1 MYKLIMQKI
10 LILLLLPLL
19 IGGTSKI
26 TKPEISGII
35 YDKETH
41 EELCGVR
48 VISDTDTTYTD
59 FDGHFKLPNNNITK
73 IKFELISYEK
83 KDTIISKPNQLI
95 IKL

>member
-1 MYKLIMQKI
+1 MQKI
-10 LILLLLPLL
+10 LLLLLPLL

-26 TKPEISGII
+26 SKPEILGIV

-48 VISDTDTTYTD
+48 VISDSDTTYTD
-59 FDGHFKLPNNNITK
+59 FDGHFKLPNNKEITK
-73 IKFELISYEK
+73 IKFELISYDK
-83 KDTIISKPNQLI
+83 KDTIIVKTNQLI

>member
-1 MYKLIMQKI
+1 MQKI
-10 LILLLLPLL
+10 LLLLLPLL

-26 TKPEISGII
+26 SKPEISGFV
-35 YDKETH
+35 YDKDTH

-48 VISDTDTTYTD
+48 VISDSDTTYTD
-59 FDGHFKLPNNNITK
+59 FDGHFKLPNNNVTK
-73 IKFELISYEK
+73 IKFELISYDK